1 MKSSLTTQWMM
12 VDIRELIDDGQYT
25 RTQSTR
31 GNGDQYTRTRS
42 ICGIHDGQYTRTKS
56 QPVRLEPPNGVD
68 QPPFGMIVSLACRS
82 EAFQMDG
89 VTRVLNHNTLPSFW
103 ATLIGDSPSTI
114 ATVVSQHQYITCETH
129 TIREGFVRHYERW
142 HCETL

>member
-1 MKSSLTTQWMM
+1 MM
-12 VDIRELIDDGQYT
+12 VNIRELSQPVEMVINIRELD
-25 RTQSTR
+25 QSV
-31 GNGDQYTRTRS
+31 GFMMVN
-42 ICGIHDGQYTRTKS
+42 ITRTKS
-56 QPVRLEPPNGVD
+56 QPMRLEPPDGVD